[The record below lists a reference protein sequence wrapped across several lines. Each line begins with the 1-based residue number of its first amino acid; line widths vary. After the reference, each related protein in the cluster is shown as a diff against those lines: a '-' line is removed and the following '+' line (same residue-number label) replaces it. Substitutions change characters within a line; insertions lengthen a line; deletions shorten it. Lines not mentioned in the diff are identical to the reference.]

1 MLKILSLLAL
11 SLSFPQLS
19 NAAEDPFLWLENVD
33 SAQSLDW
40 VKSHNAST
48 LGKLETRAI
57 YPVLERELKE
67 ILTSNARLP
76 AISLHGDK
84 VYNFWQ
90 DSKNPRGIWRRTT
103 LASYKTA
110 APEWET
116 VLDLDAL
123 DASEGVNWVW
133 KAANCLEPASER
145 CLISLSRGGGDA
157 VEIREFDI
165 PSKAFVTNGFKV
177 PEAKSDVSW
186 VDQDTILVGTD
197 FGPGSM
203 SKAGYPLIAKKWKR
217 GTPLSEAV
225 EMIHGQPDDMTV
237 SAFVS
242 QQPGWQPEFL
252 VRYMSFYESEISL
265 VLADGKTARLPLP
278 TDASF
283 QTTIGSKAFFL
294 LQSELKT
301 STRTFSQ
308 GSLVAYP
315 LLRAAEGEASLNGLE
330 LVFAPTSSRF
340 LSEVYRSGNYLL
352 LNVLDN
358 VRGKLLRARR
368 GGNGWQL
375 QEISIGEN
383 GMAEASA
390 GDAFNDNFLAS
401 YMDFLTPTTQFLGQ
415 SSKLKVEALKSSPV
429 FFDSSNKVTEQF
441 EATSKDST
449 KVPYFVTHRK
459 DLPLDGSNP
468 TLLYG
473 YGGFKIS
480 MTPWYSAGAGKA
492 WLEKGGVFVVAN
504 IRGGGEFGP
513 AWHESARKANKQ
525 RSYDDFIAI
534 AEDLIARRITSPAHL
549 GIQGGSNGGLLMGAV
564 TMQRP
569 DLFGAVLCEVPL
581 LDMMRYHLLL
591 AGNSWMDEYGN
602 PDIAQEREWILQ
614 YSPYQNVKAGV
625 KYPEIFFTTSTR
637 DDRVHPGHARKMA
650 ALLESMGSP
659 VYYFENMEGGHGGSS
674 TPEQKAKILALEY
687 SYLWEKLK

>member
-1 MLKILSLLAL
+1 MLFKTLTLLAL
-11 SLSFPQLS
+11 TFSPAAL
-19 NAAEDPFLWLENVD
+19 AAEDPFLWLEEVD
-33 SAQSLDW
+33 SARSLDW
-40 VKSHNAST
+40 VKSKNTAT
-48 LGKLETRAI
+48 LGKLEGRAL
-57 YPVLERELKE
+57 YPVLEKELRE
-67 ILTSNARLP
+67 ILTSNSRLP
-76 AISLHGDK
+76 AISLQGEY

-90 DSKNPRGIWRRTT
+90 DSRNPRGLWRRTS

-110 APEWET
+110 APVWET
-116 VLDLDAL
+116 VLDVDAL
-123 DASEGVNWVW
+123 DKAEGVNWVW
-133 KAANCLEPASER
+133 KAASCLEPAATL

-157 VEIREFDI
+157 VEIREFNTAT
-165 PSKAFVTNGFKV
+165 KTFVAGGFLV

-203 SKAGYPLIAKKWKR
+203 SKAGYPLIAKRWKR
-217 GTPLSEAV
+217 GTALSEAV
-225 EMIHGQPDDMTV
+225 EVIHGQPDDMTV

-242 QQPGWQPEFL
+242 QQPGWQPEFR
-252 VRYMSFYESEISL
+252 VRYMSFFESEISL

-278 TDASF
+278 TDAAF

-301 STRTFSQ
+301 SKRTFAI

-315 LLRAAEGEASLNGLE
+315 LLRAAEGEASLDGLE
-330 LVFAPTSSRF
+330 LVFAPTQKRF

-358 VRGKLLRARR
+358 VRGKLLRAQRL
-368 GGNGWQL
+368 GNGWQL
-375 QEISIGEN
+375 KEIAMGEN

-390 GDAFNDNFLAS
+390 GDAYNDTFLAT
-401 YMDFLTPTTQFLGQ
+401 YMDFLTPTTQFLG
-415 SSKLKVEALKSSPV
+415 STSKLKVEALKSSPV
-429 FFDSSNKVTEQF
+429 FFDAAGKETHQY
-441 EATSKDST
+441 EATSKDGT
-449 KVPYFVTHRK
+449 KVPYFVTHKK
-459 DLPLDGSNP
+459 DLALDGSHP

-473 YGGFKIS
+473 YGGFKVS
-480 MTPWYSAGAGKA
+480 MTPWYSPGAGKA

-513 AWHESARKANKQ
+513 AWHEAARNANKQ

-534 AEDLIARRITSPAHL
+534 AEDLVRRKITSPAHL
-549 GIQGGSNGGLLMGAV
+549 GIQGGSNGGLLVGAV
-564 TMQRP
+564 AMQRP
-569 DLFGAVLCEVPL
+569 DLFNAVLCEVPL

-591 AGNSWMDEYGN
+591 AGNSWIDEFGN
-602 PDIAQEREWILQ
+602 PDIAEERSWILP
-614 YSPYQNVKAGV
+614 YSPYQNVRAGV

-650 ALLESMGSP
+650 ALLESMGST

-674 TPEQKAKILALEY
+674 TPEQRAKILALEY
-687 SYLWEKLK
+687 SYLWEKLL